1 MSLLER
7 IHAFQKFLYQS
18 GLAQGVLALPAPS
31 LLALPS
37 PTAADI
43 ELDLVFD
50 RVVAESEIVDVSRDL
65 FDSGH
70 YNIAVHEAFKA
81 VDNYVRGRVSEHHLS
96 GTSLMDQV
104 FSPNDPK
111 LVWSDRRTK
120 SQKDQQSGYHRLF
133 SGSMLGIRNP
143 TGHEF
148 AWIDEPEEALECIV
162 FAQHLLRKA
171 KAAVQARLAP

>member
-1 MSLLER
+1 MRLLDR
-7 IHAFQKFLYQS
+7 IREFQKFLYQS

-31 LLALPS
+31 LLALAAPS
-37 PTAADI
+37 AADL

-50 RVVAESEIVDVSRDL
+50 RVVDEPEIVQVSRDL

-81 VDNYVRGRVSEHHLS
+81 VDNYVQTKVSEHHLS
-96 GTSLMDQV
+96 GTKLMDQV

-111 LVWSDRRTK
+111 LVWSARKTR
-120 SQKDQQSGYHRLF
+120 SQKDQQAGYHRLF
-133 SGSMLGIRNP
+133 SGAMLGIRNP
-143 TGHEF
+143 TGHAF
-148 AWIDEPEEALECIV
+148 DWIDEPEEALECIV

-171 KAAVQARLAP
+171 KAAVASSV

>member
-7 IHAFQKFLYQS
+7 IRAFQKFLYQS

-31 LLALPS
+31 VLALPAPS
-37 PTAADI
+37 AADI

-50 RVVAESEIVDVSRDL
+50 RFVTETEIVAVSRDL

-81 VDNYVRGRVSEHHLS
+81 VDNYIQAKVSEHHLS

-104 FSPNDPK
+104 FGPNAPK
-111 LVWSDRRTK
+111 LVWSERKTR
-120 SQKDQQSGYHRLF
+120 SQKDEQLGYHRLY

-162 FAQHLLRKA
+162 FAQHLIRKA
-171 KAAVQARLAP
+171 KAAVQAA

>member
-1 MSLLER
+1 MTLLER
-7 IHAFQKFLYQS
+7 IREFQKYLYQS

-31 LLALPS
+31 LLALPA
-37 PTAADI
+37 PTPADI

-50 RVVAESEIVDVSRDL
+50 RVIEEPEILQVSRDL

-81 VDNYVRGRVSEHHLS
+81 VDNFIQAKVSEHHLA
-96 GTSLMDQV
+96 GTQLMDQV
-104 FSPNDPK
+104 FTPNAPK
-111 LVWSDRRTK
+111 LVWSERKTR
-120 SQKDQQSGYHRLF
+120 SQKDQQLGYHRLF
-133 SGSMLGIRNP
+133 SGAMLGIRNP

-148 AWIDEPEEALECIV
+148 DWIDEPEEALECIV

-171 KAAVQARLAP
+171 KVAVASAKSS

>member
-1 MSLLER
+1 MRLLER
-7 IHAFQKFLYQS
+7 IRALQKFLYQS

-31 LLALPS
+31 LLALPAPS
-37 PTAADI
+37 ASDI

-50 RVVAESEIVDVSRDL
+50 RVVAEPEIVDVSRDL

-81 VDNYVRGRVSEHHLS
+81 VDNFVQAKVSEHHLS
-96 GTSLMDQV
+96 GTALMDQV
-104 FSPNDPK
+104 FSPNGPK
-111 LVWSDRRTK
+111 LVWNERKTR
-120 SQKDQQSGYHRLF
+120 SQKDQQAGYHRLY

-171 KAAVQARLAP
+171 KSAVQAA